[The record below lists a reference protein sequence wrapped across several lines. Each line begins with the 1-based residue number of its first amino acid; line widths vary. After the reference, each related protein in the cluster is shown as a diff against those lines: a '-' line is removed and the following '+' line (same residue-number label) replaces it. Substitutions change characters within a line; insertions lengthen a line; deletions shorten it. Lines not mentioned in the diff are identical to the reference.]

1 MCLALFFYSVGVWSE
16 KVQRVLKGWHLAM
29 FWAGLAFDTTGTT
42 LMGRIAEGGFVL
54 NFHGVTGL
62 LAILLMVF
70 HAFWATGVLMRGSAK
85 SKRNFH
91 KFSIPV
97 WGIWLVPFFSGMVF
111 AMI

>member
-1 MCLALFFYSVGVWSE
+1 MLAAAIVCMCLALFFYSVGVWSE

-62 LAILLMVF
+62 LAIIPF
-70 HAFWATGVLMRGSAK
+70 SWHICSIA
-85 SKRNFH
+85 SKN
-91 KFSIPV
+91 SPDIITP
-97 WGIWLVPFFSGMVF
+97 P
-111 AMI
+111 